1 MPASKGQD
9 PVAKGTIAAVLLASA
24 TVLAGEPAAPA
35 SRSPESQ
42 PASAATVKL
51 LREAAQALPIGDFS
65 DGSLFADHAQET
77 LIAPLPDGIGPVS
90 AEQQR
95 YFQGEPPD
103 TVHPSTLRYLK
114 TSLNDSGLYQL
125 AEGVYQIR
133 GDLTQITM
141 VRGRRGWIVID
152 PGLTREFA
160 EEAFAFAKQHLP
172 GGAAVPVS
180 AVIYSHSHAD
190 HFGGVKGFVS
200 QAQVNRGDVEIIAP
214 WGFMREAVSEN
225 ILAGTAMG
233 RRSEYHFGANL
244 ALTPDGRQRMSA
256 NFKSGTF
263 TLIAPTIELPQ
274 GPGAVTDRVVDGV
287 PLQFMDISGAEA
299 PAATLI
305 YLPGQEL
312 LFNSELFYVGLHNIY
327 TLRGAK
333 VRDALY
339 WSKLIGQIIQRWG
352 QTVQSTTGP
361 HGPSFAGNAQINEYL
376 RIQRDNY
383 GFLHNQTV
391 RLMNQGVPIGDIGER
406 VAALVPDSLS
416 RYWHTHGYHGTYSHN
431 ARGVASRYLGFYDGN
446 PANLNPLPRAV
457 EAQKLVAYMGGARAI
472 LKRARRDYNQ
482 GNYRIVATV
491 LDKLAWAEPGN
502 DRARALLADSYE
514 QLGYQSEGPQWRNAY
529 LSAAR
534 ELRTGHIVSSST
546 PARRRADLINAAT
559 AEQMLDA
566 VAARLNSAKAKG
578 QAWTLSFEF
587 PDTQQSFLLEL
598 ANANLSS
605 IETQEPAAADATVI
619 IAKANLPL
627 LFAGA
632 RKALKAAGGVK
643 IEGDPRI
650 LQRLA
655 ALLEPANPTFPLVP
669 TNCSHCNEPLRRT
682 LW

>member
-1 MPASKGQD
+1 MPASKGRG
-9 PVAKGTIAAVLLASA
+9 PIPKGTIAAALLASVTA
-24 TVLAGEPAAPA
+24 LAGEPAA
-35 SRSPESQ
+35 PESQ
-42 PASAATVKL
+42 PASAATVQL

-90 AEQQR
+90 AEQQD

-114 TSLNDSGLYQL
+114 TSLKESGLYQL

-141 VRGRRGWIVID
+141 VRGQRGWIVID

-160 EEAFAFAKQHLP
+160 EDAFAYARQQLP
-172 GGAAVPVS
+172 GGASVPVS

-200 QAQVNRGDVEIIAP
+200 QAQVDRGEVEIIAP

-244 ALTPDGRQRMSA
+244 ALSPDGRQRMST

-263 TLIAPTIELPQ
+263 TLIAPTVELPQ

-352 QTVQSTTGP
+352 KTVQSTTGP
-361 HGPSFAGNAQINEYL
+361 HGPSFAGNARINEYL
-376 RIQRDNY
+376 RVQRDNY

-391 RLMNQGVPIGDIGER
+391 RLMNQGVAIGDIGER

-431 ARGVASRYLGFYDGN
+431 ARGVANRYLGFYDGN
-446 PANLNPLPRAV
+446 PANLNPLPGAD
-457 EAQKLVAYMGGARAI
+457 EAQKLVEYMGGARAI
-472 LKRARRDYNQ
+472 LKRARRDYKQ

-491 LDKLAWAEPGN
+491 LDKLARAEPGN

-534 ELRTGHIVSSST
+534 ELRTGNIVSSST

-566 VAARLNSAKAKG
+566 LAIRVNSQKAAGR
-578 QAWTLSFEF
+578 AWTLCLVF
-587 PDTQQSFLLEL
+587 PDTQQTFLMEL

-605 IETQEPAAADATVI
+605 VELTSACRAQATVT
-619 IAKANLPL
+619 IAKAHLPKL
-627 LFAGA
+627 MAGA
-632 RKALKAAGGVK
+632 AKPLMKQGALTL
-643 IEGDPRI
+643 EGDPRV
-650 LQRLA
+650 LGELA
-655 ALLEPANPTFPLVP
+655 AVLEPGNPKFPLVP
-669 TNCSHCNEPLRRT
+669 MPGSNG
-682 LW
+682 